1 MAGFTDTYETFRCG
15 TCQYVTVHAGY
26 AGEGL
31 CRSMDTEPRGTAS
44 LDSEPVGAEL
54 TGTECKME
62 SWAQAAGRVPPLPA
76 HSTPR

>member
-26 AGEGL
+26 AGEGFYGY
-31 CRSMDTEPRGTAS
+31 RTS

-54 TGTECKME
+54 TGTE
-62 SWAQAAGRVPPLPA
+62 
-76 HSTPR
+76 